1 MSMLKNK
8 FSLTDDAKIFISITE
23 KPTNDSNLA
32 TVDYIYEY
40 ILENG
45 TKLNLNNLGEEAN
58 VDVYVPFKDL
68 DLAQF
73 HLVKQFA
80 EQGYDIYDINSDFY
94 NDYCAAASIDG
105 NDITLEDRKKD
116 IYPHNATLC
125 KSNCKYKGINIDEQR
140 VICECNINYDIDINE
155 NEVLVVDDNF
165 KDYFLDNINFRIFQC
180 YKLFFDGNNLKK
192 TKAFYIILIIY
203 LIMAILNLIYMCY
216 SLERLKLHMGRE
228 MFSNKISNKELF
240 IESQKVNES
249 QEIDSNKYANPL
261 KKELEKKKKKSKE
274 KKEGKGIKNKAK
286 SEKNVFISFSK
297 YMEKKEITRNYK
309 NVMNTERT
317 SETSE
322 EAQNS
327 KEENIN
333 ELPYS
338 KAIVVDKR
346 SIFHMF
352 CSFIVEKMELI
363 SIFFY
368 EYKIKSILLSEYII
382 ALLINFFFNALLY
395 SDDVVSNKYHNNG
408 KLDFAVSLLLSIIS
422 NIITSIICYYLKY
435 SRGLEER
442 IKLILEIKYEMHCY
456 RNIQK
461 FLKYLRIKLV
471 CFVISQLIITGL
483 CMYYIVIF
491 CIIYSQSQ
499 KSLLVNYIYSILES
513 IIISIGITT
522 IILIT
527 RKIGLS
533 CLNKKMYNTSKYIN
547 SKF

>member
-1 MSMLKNK
+1 
-8 FSLTDDAKIFISITE
+8 
-23 KPTNDSNLA
+23 
-32 TVDYIYEY
+32 
-40 ILENG
+40 
-45 TKLNLNNLGEEAN
+45 
-58 VDVYVPFKDL
+58 
-68 DLAQF
+68 
-73 HLVKQFA
+73 
-80 EQGYDIYDINSDFY
+80 
-94 NDYCAAASIDG
+94 
-105 NDITLEDRKKD
+105 
-116 IYPHNATLC
+116 
-125 KSNCKYKGINIDEQR
+125 
-140 VICECNINYDIDINE
+140 
-155 NEVLVVDDNF
+155 
-165 KDYFLDNINFRIFQC
+165 
-180 YKLFFDGNNLKK
+180 
-192 TKAFYIILIIY
+192 
-203 LIMAILNLIYMCY
+203 
-216 SLERLKLHMGRE
+216 
-228 MFSNKISNKELF
+228 
-240 IESQKVNES
+240 
-249 QEIDSNKYANPL
+249 
-261 KKELEKKKKKSKE
+261 
-274 KKEGKGIKNKAK
+274 
-286 SEKNVFISFSK
+286 
-297 YMEKKEITRNYK
+297 MEKKEITINYK

-461 FLKYLRIKLV
+461 FLKYLPIKLV
-471 CFVISQLIITGL
+471 CFVISQLIITVL

-522 IILIT
+522 II
-527 RKIGLS
+527 
-533 CLNKKMYNTSKYIN
+533 
-547 SKF
+547 